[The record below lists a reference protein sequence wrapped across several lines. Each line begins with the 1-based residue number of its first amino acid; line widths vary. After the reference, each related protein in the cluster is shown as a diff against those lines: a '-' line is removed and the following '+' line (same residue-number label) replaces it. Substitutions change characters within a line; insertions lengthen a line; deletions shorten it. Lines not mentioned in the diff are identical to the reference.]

1 MEERQNEIL
10 EVALDRLEQEGM
22 WFTTKDDKIYANAKD
37 LYKLD
42 KYGELEDKS
51 KERLVNEVEQYFGDG
66 AAFVIDAVEQWL
78 QDNLVEGILG
88 YVDTLAMNFEIPEV
102 IETIEAHDI
111 QGVDDLDTTIAEEAD
126 LPEGVEREK
135 KEESKKVEEAK
146 GLYDH
151 TYKVTDI
158 EELKEIALN
167 AIYVANNDAEII
179 KEFNDRNED
188 KLDDGIA
195 LYDYVANN
203 YSNMGVETL
212 REIALN
218 AVYVANDDDKVR
230 AEIEDRKLDEAKSYE
245 DYEEEIYY
253 LEDIINDWEMKGRGN
268 VKDYNRAVKRLNSIK
283 AKFDNDDDYYTESK
297 VVEGYSYYWEDDIL
311 EVEGGEANDDI
322 WYAVAE
328 NIQQNDPDY
337 SDWDVYDIM
346 SDIISIWKIEKRS
359 RLYDYLLKW
368 YGSEENLLANVRD
381 VLDTDNAI
389 YFVTGCGYSI
399 WSADLLG
406 GKADGVAKR
415 DFEQFI
421 ANGCKK
427 EEARKITEAD
437 GDVGVA
443 LDALEVSTFDE
454 LREEIERL
462 YAEEIIDDDQYDNFC
477 DIAEDRESKCATY
490 IEERSEVTNTDEAD
504 IIGIEEDYVIGAI
517 KAMVETLVVE
527 ECKVEEAKVEETK
540 VEESETLVEGK
551 KVDIKTLREELEQA
565 LKEYMLSPEAGF
577 DEEDKGPDKYGFNA
591 YWKEYCGIDV
601 KTDDDGDYL
610 IYVNAELS
618 FDSILNLAEKLDK
631 VVSKYDKDAYF
642 DNEVPGRL
650 VCLMSKKT
658 VKNMTEGTKLE
669 EDNNRDFEAFSKYIM
684 DNVYCDSET
693 LMTTPEIIEDN
704 AGIIAED
711 AAKQVV
717 NEILGETEYTGLYSS
732 MVNDY
737 EEEIKR
743 IILNNIDRIVYLQNV
758 EQEEVMALI
767 NEGKVQNL
775 TEALNLLEKNKVEE
789 VRTHR
794 TLQKGDVYENEKGA
808 KVQVIDVTE
817 DKETVTL
824 KFLSNGEAVCI
835 PMENANNML
844 DLNKYKKIDECDS
857 VNFNECTKDKLE
869 EGVRQRLEERN
880 EQSADIVE
888 KALQSITD
896 QTNEK
901 ESGII
906 TKTSELF
913 QQLSDRGYDVQVSF
927 DNGESTSS
935 IAIGQQGANILITI
949 TDPEQPL
956 RAFASGNFELN
967 DDSVKMI
974 KNILDVL

>member
-37 LYKLD
+37 LYKLNE
-42 KYGELEDKS
+42 YGELEDKS
-51 KERLVNEVEQYFGDG
+51 KERLINEVEQHFGDG
-66 AAFVIDAVEQWL
+66 AAFVIEAVDQWL
-78 QDNLVEGILG
+78 QDSLVEGIIG
-88 YVDTLAMNFEIPEV
+88 YVDTLAMNFKIPEV
-102 IETIEAHDI
+102 VETIEAHDI

-135 KEESKKVEEAK
+135 KEEGKKVESYNYYWEDDILEVDPSSEATDDIWYAVAENIQQTDPDYADWDVFDIMGDIISIWKIEKRSRLYDCLLKWYGSEEELLKNVRDVLDTNDAIYFVTGCGYSIWSADLLGGTADGVAKRDFDRFVENGCKKEEAKVEEAK
-146 GLYDH
+146 GLYDQ

-179 KEFNDRNED
+179 KEFNERNED
-188 KLDDGIA
+188 KLDDNTA

-203 YSNMGVETL
+203 YTNMGIETL

-245 DYEEEIYY
+245 DYQEEIYY
-253 LEDIINDWEMKGRGN
+253 LEDIINDYEMKGRGDE
-268 VKDYNRAVKRLNSIK
+268 KDYKRAVRRLNNIK
-283 AKFDNDDDYYTESK
+283 AKFDNDDGYYTENKIVESK
-297 VVEGYSYYWEDDIL
+297 LSANEALDMLDITTFL
-311 EVEGGEANDDI
+311 ELEAEVERL
-322 WYAVAE
+322 
-328 NIQQNDPDY
+328 
-337 SDWDVYDIM
+337 WD
-346 SDIISIWKIEKRS
+346 
-359 RLYDYLLKW
+359 
-368 YGSEENLLANVRD
+368 
-381 VLDTDNAI
+381 
-389 YFVTGCGYSI
+389 
-399 WSADLLG
+399 
-406 GKADGVAKR
+406 
-415 DFEQFI
+415 
-421 ANGCKK
+421 
-427 EEARKITEAD
+427 
-437 GDVGVA
+437 
-443 LDALEVSTFDE
+443 
-454 LREEIERL
+454 
-462 YAEEIIDDDQYDNFC
+462 EEIIDDDQYDTFC
-477 DIAEDRESKCATY
+477 DIVSDRKAKCEKY
-490 IEERSEVTNTDEAD
+490 IEEREKVTNTDDAD
-504 IIGIEEDYVIGAI
+504 MLGIEEDYVSGALKDM
-517 KAMVETLVVE
+517 KAALGDV
-527 ECKVEEAKVEETK
+527 VEETK
-540 VEESETLVEGK
+540 TLTEGK
-551 KVDIKTLREELEQA
+551 KVDIKQLREELEQA

-577 DEEDKGPDKYGFNA
+577 DEEDNGPDKYGFNA
-591 YWKEYCGIDV
+591 YWKEYCGIDI
-601 KTDDDGDYL
+601 KTDKDGDYL
-610 IYVNAELS
+610 VYVNAELDY
-618 FDSILNLAEKLDK
+618 DSISNLADKLNK
-631 VVSKYDKDAYF
+631 VVSKYDKEAYF
-642 DNEVPGRL
+642 DNETSGRL
-650 VCLMSKKT
+650 VCLMSKNA
-658 VKNMTEGTKLE
+658 VKNMTEGKKLE
-669 EDNNRDFEAFSKYIM
+669 EDNDRDFEAFSKYIM

-717 NEILGETEYTGLYSS
+717 NEILGETEYTGLYNS

-758 EQEEVMALI
+758 EQEEVMAMI
-767 NEGKVQNL
+767 NEGKAQNL
-775 TEALNLLEKNKVEE
+775 TEALNLLEKNKVQE

-794 TLQKGDVYENEKGA
+794 TLQKGDVYENENGVKI
-808 KVQVIDVTE
+808 QVIDVTD
-817 DKETVTL
+817 DKSQVTL
-824 KFLSNGEAVCI
+824 KFQPNGEAVCI

-844 DLNKYKKIDECDS
+844 DLNKYRKLDECDS
-857 VNFNECTKDKLE
+857 VNFNNCTKDKLE